1 AIISL
6 FSRIRLIYQ
15 TLKSIS
21 DSFSAVSHRVSLDP
35 GLPHP
40 NPSRS
45 YWCSP
50 SSSLDSR
57 PKDATL
63 PEYADVVIIGSG
75 ISGTAIARTLLD
87 SQQGSD
93 DVKEPLRVVMLE
105 ARDVC
110 SGATGRNGGHISPN
124 TYQDYAELAAGY
136 GSQAA
141 QQIIRYR
148 LAHLPQLMK
157 VAKEE
162 GLLEASQARVVE
174 QFDAYLQEGT
184 YQKARKL
191 FGGYVDAIPE
201 ERNNYKM
208 YEGEEAVKD
217 LQLSSYITGC
227 ISRPGGAVHPYRLIT
242 GILSRLLAVYPS
254 FHLFTQTPCT
264 SIAQSPSGYII
275 STPKGTLKTLHIVH
289 ATNAWASHLLPEMR
303 TKIIP
308 VRVHMTAQRP
318 GRSLGRDLT
327 SDSDSFSIGSI
338 RNWAGKR
345 SFVFYPGASLSF
357 FDYLTQF
364 PLPSTP
370 SSPSTLNDSN
380 PVGAAKSPF
389 PYPAP
394 EGELLFGGG
403 AALGGSGEAAMMQN
417 VGVADD
423 SAVDFEI
430 GAYLG
435 GAMERYFEGWGAE
448 GESSLNDDRKQDKA
462 EEVEEKEEWGR
473 GRMKAA
479 WTGIIG
485 ISADGQPWVGRVPG
499 KVSGRGEPKIS
510 SSFSSE
516 SKATASHSA
525 ASNLAAPGEWIAA
538 GFTGEGMTHAW
549 LAGVEVAR
557 MVLGSSATCSERDE
571 TALPE
576 QFLITEKRWKETDW
590 EAFLGGALG

>member
-1 AIISL
+1 MGAIVSL

-50 SSSLDSR
+50 SSSLDSP

-87 SQQGSD
+87 SQKGSD
-93 DVKEPLRVVMLE
+93 ADVKEPLRVVMLE

-124 TYQDYAELAAGY
+124 TYQDYAELAATY

-157 VAKEE
+157 VAEEE
-162 GLLEASQARVVE
+162 GLLEVSQARVVE
-174 QFDAYLQEGT
+174 QLDAYLQEGT
-184 YQKARKL
+184 YRKAGKL

-201 ERNNYKM
+201 ERKNYKT
-208 YEGEEAVKD
+208 YEGEEAVKVMHSFVWGYVIEQNAPQE
-217 LQLSSYITGC
+217 LQLSSYIMGC
-227 ISRPGGAVHPYRLIT
+227 ISRPGGAVHP
-242 GILSRLLAVYPS
+242 
-254 FHLFTQTPCT
+254 FQLFTQTPCT
-264 SIAQSPSGYII
+264 SITHSPSGYII
-275 STPKGTLKTLHIVH
+275 STPQSSLTAPHIIH
-289 ATNAWASHLLPEMR
+289 ATNACQWASHLLPGMR

-318 GRSLGRDLT
+318 GRSLGRD
-327 SDSDSFSIGSI
+327 SSSNDSI

-345 SFVFYPGASLSF
+345 SFVFYPGASMSF

-364 PLPSTP
+364 PLASTP
-370 SSPSTLNDSN
+370 FPTSTNFKQGEN
-380 PVGAAKSPF
+380 A
-389 PYPAP
+389 YPARA
-394 EGELLFGGG
+394 GELLFGGG
-403 AALGGSGEAAMMQN
+403 AALGGRGEAAMMEN

-448 GESSLNDDRKQDKA
+448 GEGTANDDRKQDKD
-462 EEVEEKEEWGR
+462 EEGKGKAEWGR

-485 ISADGQPWVGRVPG
+485 ISADGQPWVGRVPET
-499 KVSGRGEPKIS
+499 VSGRAQPRVQHQTHSKS
-510 SSFSSE
+510 S
-516 SKATASHSA
+516 ATATISDPA
-525 ASNLAAPGEWIAA
+525 ASKLAAPAEWIAA

-549 LAGVEVAR
+549 LAGVAVAR
-557 MVLGSSATCSERDE
+557 MVLGSSGTCSERDE

-576 QFLITEKRWKETDW
+576 QFLITEKRWKDTDW
-590 EAFLGGALG
+590 EAFLGGALGE